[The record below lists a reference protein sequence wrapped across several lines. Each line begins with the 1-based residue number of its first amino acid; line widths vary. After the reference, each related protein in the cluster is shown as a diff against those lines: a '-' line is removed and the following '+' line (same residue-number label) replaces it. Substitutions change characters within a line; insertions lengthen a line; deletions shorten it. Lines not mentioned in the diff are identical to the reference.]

1 MFLEKTEYYNSNAP
15 RANGVSLARL
25 QAEQAHLD
33 ALALQASAD
42 DITGRFPGDWHER
55 WMRDYAISAQ
65 FGNMELSMTA

>member
-15 RANGVSLARL
+15 RVDGVSFARQ
-25 QAEQAHLD
+25 QAEQAHID

-42 DITGRFPGDWHER
+42 DITGRLTRAELC
-55 WMRDYAISAQ
+55 YLEQAVSAQ